1 MQGVGNTSFGFC
13 LLKAILMIVHF
24 ENQFSAMLDSQSV
37 PAVTKISH
45 LKELLVLK
53 VRQVIDGLS
62 FNEDIYERAMKYLK
76 EK

>member
-1 MQGVGNTSFGFC
+1 
-13 LLKAILMIVHF
+13 MIVHF

-37 PAVTKISH
+37 PAVTKFSH
-45 LKELLVLK
+45 LKELLVPK

-62 FNEDIYERAMKYLK
+62 FNEDIYEGAMKYLK